1 MTMAPNFVWERPY
14 IPEVDVSGVVVDA
27 NESQFSNGDQ
37 VVGLIS
43 TAVQRSTHQG
53 ALSQYVFL
61 PASQLVLKPSNQ
73 SFSSAAGIP
82 TVGQTALQALRL
94 AGFDVLRY
102 RRGHNEG
109 TTRAQRRHNAENIL
123 RKRWIHF
130 RWNIYDP
137 DCKVNGTPG
146 CGICFGTK

>member
-1 MTMAPNFVWERPY
+1 MTIAPNFVWERPY

-82 TVGQTALQALRL
+82 TVG
-94 AGFDVLRY
+94 
-102 RRGHNEG
+102 G
-109 TTRAQRRHNAENIL
+109 TTRAQRRHNAENNL

>member
-1 MTMAPNFVWERPY
+1 MTIAPNFVWERPY

-82 TVGQTALQALRL
+82 TVGQTALLALRL

-109 TTRAQRRHNAENIL
+109 TTKAQRR
-123 RKRWIHF
+123 KQSS
-130 RWNIYDP
+130 
-137 DCKVNGTPG
+137 
-146 CGICFGTK
+146 